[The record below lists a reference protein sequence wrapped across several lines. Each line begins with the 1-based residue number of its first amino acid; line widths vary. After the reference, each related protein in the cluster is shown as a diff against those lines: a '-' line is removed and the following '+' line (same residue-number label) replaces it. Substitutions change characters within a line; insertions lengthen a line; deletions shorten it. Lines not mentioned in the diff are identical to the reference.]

1 MTQQDN
7 QANLF
12 ELSGDGVQITY
23 STTSFDGKPH
33 FDYQG
38 PYGPQESL
46 AFTGSEIRTQQSELG
61 TLVSVSLMR
70 TIDAGATVL
79 TLLLPFVRL
88 TGQGTQSFET
98 LAIITKTYGILPH
111 QGAQP
116 TYRVVCL
123 SGSAKMVIF

>member
-33 FDYQG
+33 FDYQS

-61 TLVSVSLMR
+61 TLVSVSLLR
-70 TIDAGATVL
+70 TIDAGNTVL

-88 TGQGTQSFET
+88 TGQNAQSFET

-116 TYRVVCL
+116 TYQVVSL

>member
-46 AFTGSEIRTQQSELG
+46 SFTGSEIRTQQSELG
-61 TLVSVSLMR
+61 TLVSVSLLR
-70 TIDAGATVL
+70 TIDAGNTVL

-88 TGQGTQSFET
+88 TGQNAQSFET

-111 QGAQP
+111 QGDQP
-116 TYRVVCL
+116 TYQVVSL
-123 SGSAKMVIF
+123 SGSASMVIF

>member
-7 QANLF
+7 QPNLF
-12 ELSGDGVQITY
+12 ELLGDGVQITY
-23 STTSFDGKPH
+23 STTSIDGKPH

-38 PYGPQESL
+38 HYGPQENL

-61 TLVSVSLMR
+61 TLVSVTLLR
-70 TIDAGATVL
+70 TVDAGNTIL

-88 TGQGTQSFET
+88 TGQNAQSIKT

-123 SGSAKMVIF
+123 SGSA

>member
-12 ELSGDGVQITY
+12 ELSGDGAQITY

-61 TLVSVSLMR
+61 TLVSVSLLR

-88 TGQGTQSFET
+88 TGQGAQAFET
-98 LAIITKTYGILPH
+98 LAIITQTFGILPH

-116 TYRVVCL
+116 TYQVVNL
-123 SGSAKMVIF
+123 SGSAQMVFF

>member
-33 FDYQG
+33 FDFQG
-38 PYGPQESL
+38 PYRPQESL
-46 AFTGSEIRTQQSELG
+46 AFTGPEIRTQQSELG
-61 TLVSVSLMR
+61 TLVSVSLLR

-79 TLLLPFVRL
+79 TLLLPFVKL
-88 TGQGTQSFET
+88 TGQDAQSFET

-116 TYRVVCL
+116 TYQVVSL
-123 SGSAKMVIF
+123 SGSAQMVIF